1 VLLAVIDGKP
11 FADVID
17 PDVAEKPGNRPA
29 RAGQGLAYPRYPMRE
44 VFAPEIRSD
53 PKCAS
58 AGDDTADQL
67 CSIRG
72 DNTGLPLVFAVPER
86 PRLLFQ
92 VGVKPVVGPRDPGR
106 DDLTVSILT
115 GDPEGILRCKVDMFG
130 IECVD

>member
-1 VLLAVIDGKP
+1 VLLAVIDGQP

-58 AGDDTADQL
+58 ASDDPADQL
-67 CSIRG
+67 RSIRS
-72 DNTGLPLVFAVPER
+72 DNARLALVFAVPER
-86 PRLLFQ
+86 PRLLLQ

-115 GDPEGILRCKVDMFG
+115 GNPKGILRCKVDMFG

>member
-1 VLLAVIDGKP
+1 
-11 FADVID
+11 
-17 PDVAEKPGNRPA
+17 
-29 RAGQGLAYPRYPMRE
+29 MRE

-53 PKCAS
+53 PKGAS

-72 DNTGLPLVFAVPER
+72 DNTGLPLVFAVPES
-86 PRLLFQ
+86 PCLLFQ

-115 GDPEGILRCKVDMFG
+115 GNPEGILRCKVDMFG